1 MSEAKERCAL
11 LGDIDDDTFVRFS
24 QYAYT
29 GDYIAADPEILLDS
43 SAIATTHQA
52 LDDASP
58 NRVEYDGGEAPA
70 LAIDD
75 AEPVAVNIEVESV
88 APEPDFVVADD
99 PWNPSHGISYS
110 SKDKK
115 KKKKKVGQ
123 YNHMEE
129 QEGFTPQTKKS
140 NLWDAF
146 KSKAYTTSGPDFQPR
161 RNRESCENYTEVFLC
176 HARLYVFAD
185 KYDIAPLRRLSLHK
199 LQCTLVEFT
208 LYDERVEDIVDL
220 MRYSYAN
227 TADCVGYIDDLRL
240 LVAHYA
246 AYVVED
252 LAQSLGF
259 QSLLEEAGSLARD
272 LVEQMVRRLN

>member
-1 MSEAKERCAL
+1 M

-29 GDYIAADPEILLDS
+29 GDYVAADPEILLGS

-58 NRVEYDGGEAPA
+58 NRVGYDGGEAPA
-70 LAIDD
+70 PAIDG
-75 AEPVAVNIEVESV
+75 AEPVAVNIEVESA
-88 APEPDFVVADD
+88 APEPDFVVADTPWD
-99 PWNPSHGISYS
+99 PPNGISFS

-115 KKKKKVGQ
+115 KKKKRAGQ

-129 QEGFTPQTKKS
+129 PEDVAVPEEFTPQTKKS
-140 NLWDAF
+140 NLWQAF
-146 KSKAYTTSGPDFQPR
+146 KSKAHTTSGPDFQPQ
-161 RNRESCENYTEVFLC
+161 RNREPCENYTEVFLC

-185 KYDIAPLRRLSLHK
+185 KYDIGPLRRLSLHK
-199 LQCTLVEFT
+199 LQRTLVKFT
-208 LYDERVEDIVDL
+208 LYDERVGDIVNL
-220 MRYSYAN
+220 MRYSYSN

-240 LVAHYA
+240 LVVHYA
-246 AYVVED
+246 ACVVED

-272 LVEQMVRRLN
+272 LVEQMVSRLN